1 MSKKRNR
8 NSRKKQTPA
17 LSIETSQETNPGSP
31 ENPPETLNTAYPVPV
46 ARWEILPL
54 QGDTEQ
60 TMLVTYDEEGSPL
73 NYLILTEEYAGDLV
87 TALNNELGLVAS
99 TPDEWVFKI
108 PENSKEPPKLHFL
121 SHGAITASV
130 PLSETLLKELMPK
143 LLTVY
148 DPRKKEA
155 GNLVPWINKHKIKT
169 GLLIIL
175 LVGTLGYGTFTYF
188 F

>member
-8 NSRKKQTPA
+8 NSRKKHIPSTVTEMDSETTVESAESAPEA
-17 LSIETSQETNPGSP
+17 IEP
-31 ENPPETLNTAYPVPV
+31 AYPVPV

-54 QGDTEQ
+54 NEDSDQ
-60 TMLVTYDEEGSPL
+60 TMLVTYDEEGTPL
-73 NYLILTEEYAGDLV
+73 NYLILTEEYAGGLV
-87 TALNNELGLVAS
+87 TALNNELGLVVS
-99 TPDEWVFKI
+99 TPDEWVFKV
-108 PENSKEPPKLHFL
+108 PEDSKEPPKLHFL

-130 PLSETLLKELMPK
+130 PLSEPLLKDLMPK

-155 GNLVPWINKHKIKT
+155 GSIVPWINKHRIKT
-169 GLLIIL
+169 GLLIML